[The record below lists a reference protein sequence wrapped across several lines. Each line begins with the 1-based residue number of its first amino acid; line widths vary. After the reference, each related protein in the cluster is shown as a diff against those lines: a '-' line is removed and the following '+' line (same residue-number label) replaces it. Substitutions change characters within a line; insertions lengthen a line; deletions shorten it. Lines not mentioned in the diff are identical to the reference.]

1 MATATMFVKSIG
13 SLDMLVFPANKKS
26 IALSTIVEVELL
38 TTQEMPVIVISRTV
52 GHPMWFIAESP
63 SLSEKDR
70 ERYNVESSEW
80 FEWVLENFTGT
91 STLF

>member
-1 MATATMFVKSIG
+1 MATATKFVKSIG

-38 TTQEMPVIVISRTV
+38 TTQEMPVIVISRTI
-52 GHPMWFIAESP
+52 GYPTWFIAESP